1 MPPTSASPAAI
12 PLRPS
17 GLSADLGAELEA
29 RIRGGQY
36 APGSRLPTEMGLA
49 EEFGVSRAVVREAV
63 ARLKADGLVESRQGS
78 GMSVAQRPA
87 SGSFKLPAA
96 ILSDE
101 GLTHIFELRALVETG
116 AAELAAK
123 RRTPAH
129 LATMFAALQGMGEAV
144 RMGADGA
151 EDDDAFHQAIAAATG
166 NPEIRRFI
174 DFLSGQFSESRRPTW
189 NEEGH
194 RSGRARA
201 AQSEH
206 ERIYAAIAA
215 GDPVMARQAAS
226 RHLYQAA
233 SRVGAAPEQPAQETH
248 DPINKDCN
256 EDSNEETN
264 HG

>member
-1 MPPTSASPAAI
+1 MTFLANDAAPGHSRNQGAGCSA
-12 PLRPS
+12 
-17 GLSADLGAELEA
+17 GLSADIGAALA
-29 RIRGGQY
+29 QRIRSGAY
-36 APGSRLPTEMGLA
+36 APGARLPTEMALA
-49 EEFGVSRAVVREAV
+49 AEFGVSRAVVREAV

-78 GMSVAQRPA
+78 GMTVALRPA
-87 SGSFKLPAA
+87 SGSFKLPAEA
-96 ILSDE
+96 LTAE

-116 AAELAAK
+116 AAELAAR

-144 RMGADGA
+144 RLGADGA

-189 NEEGH
+189 DAEGH

-201 AQSEH
+201 AQAEH
-206 ERIYAAIAA
+206 ERLYAAIAA
-215 GDPVMARQAAS
+215 ADPLAARQAAA

-233 SRVGAAPEQPAQETH
+233 ARVGAAPQEPTPDH
-248 DPINKDCN
+248 D
-256 EDSNEETN
+256 EESH